1 MKALHDETK
10 NSKDTAQIDTVGWI
24 FLISAIGIVGLAAAV
39 AYNGNSTKLANEP
52 VSHIAA
58 R

>member
-1 MKALHDETK
+1 MRDLHNETK
-10 NSKDTAQIDTVGWI
+10 SSKDTAQIDTVGWI

-39 AYNGNSTKLANEP
+39 AYNGNSTKSANEP

>member
-1 MKALHDETK
+1 MRDLHDETK
-10 NSKDTAQIDTVGWI
+10 SSKDIAQIDTVGWI

-39 AYNGNSTKLANEP
+39 AYNGNSTTLANEP